1 MQKSLAEIINK
12 THERKQTLHKEFLK
26 DLSIRFRDKL
36 FKELSLQPIKFLDT
50 FVEPQSKGIEKA
62 IPDIIFLYL
71 DPRRR
76 YSLLLVEAKA
86 STSRTTFQS
95 LDREFPYLRC
105 YINEK
110 GEMDKDLYSLLEEK
124 IPWEV
129 LKICQV
135 DIAAVYR
142 TKMGGFKIYKYE
154 KLR

>member
-1 MQKSLAEIINK
+1 MQRSLVEVINR
-12 THERKQTLHKEFLK
+12 TQERKQKLHNEFSK
-26 DLSIRFRDKL
+26 DLAIRFRNRL
-36 FKELSLQPIKFLDT
+36 FKELLLQPIKFLDT
-50 FVEPQSKGIEKA
+50 FVEPQSKGIEKP

-71 DPRRR
+71 APGRK
-76 YSLLLVEAKA
+76 YSLLFVEAKA
-86 STSRTTFQS
+86 STNRTTFQS